1 MKQQQIVMGIVIK
14 SQLYRVI
21 KQMSLALVAL
31 LLFSCEKEEETY
43 EYSIENKSGQDIVF
57 KLYTQMKRTDNSI
70 QDVHYIHLPKGEK
83 LYKEY
88 YSSYYSFR
96 SLFQNYYT
104 ASLAELPFNTVEV
117 IYGNKK
123 KKILVEQYES
133 EKGGC
138 RNIFE
143 EIVTCDDRNPLNRS
157 RYQNKKEHF
166 VFTPEDYQQAEDC
179 QGDCE

>member
-1 MKQQQIVMGIVIK
+1 MKQQQIVMGIVTRPE
-14 SQLYRVI
+14 LYRMV
-21 KQMSLALVAL
+21 KQMNLALVTL
-31 LLFSCEKEEETY
+31 LLVLVGCEKEGETY

-70 QDVHYIHLPKGEK
+70 QNVYYIHLPKGEK

-88 YSSYYSFR
+88 YSTYYDFR
-96 SLFQNYYT
+96 SLFQDYYQ
-104 ASLAELPFNTVEV
+104 APQNELPFNTIEV

-143 EIVTCDDRNPLNRS
+143 EKVPCDDRNPLNRT

-166 VFTPEDYQQAEDC
+166 IFTPEDYQQAEDW
-179 QGDCE
+179 

>member
-1 MKQQQIVMGIVIK
+1 MGIVTRL
-14 SQLYRVI
+14 QLYRVVR
-21 KQMSLALVAL
+21 QMSIALAVL
-31 LLFSCEKEEETY
+31 LLVGCEKEEEMY
-43 EYSIENKSGQDIVF
+43 VYSIENRSGQDIVF
-57 KLYTQMKRTDNSI
+57 KLYTQMKRTDNGI
-70 QDVHYIHLPKGEK
+70 QNVYYIHLPKGEK

-88 YSSYYSFR
+88 YSTYYDFR
-96 SLFQNYYT
+96 NLFRYYYETSQN
-104 ASLAELPFNTVEV
+104 ELPFNTIEV

-143 EIVTCDDRNPLNRS
+143 EKVPCDDRNPLNRT
-157 RYQNKKEHF
+157 RYQNKQEHF
-166 VFTPEDYQQAEDC
+166 IFTPEDYQQAEDC